1 MTSQGEA
8 GKDGV
13 DGVPGVNGAK
23 VTSDFEQ
30 QIFYVAVTYI
40 PVILSMQRCGHTR
53 PRKVASTKL
62 MTHTN

>member
-40 PVILSMQRCGHTR
+40 PVILSMQRCGHT
-53 PRKVASTKL
+53 
-62 MTHTN
+62 